1 MKLLVFEPFSGA
13 AGDMVLGALLDLGV
27 PEKKVADA
35 VSAFGLRMDVQE
47 VVRGGIKAKRVKF
60 ARNATEGER
69 SGKKGMSYGEIVRL
83 LRESG
88 LSESIV
94 SSALNIFERIANA
107 EARVHGVP
115 KEKLHFHELGGLD
128 TLGDL
133 VGCVVAFTEIS
144 GVAGGVVER
153 VLSLPVSVGGGFVRT
168 AHGEIPVPA
177 PATLEILRSAGIP
190 FKGGPVNA
198 ELLTPTGAA
207 LLAHFVDRFVRFL
220 PEMRVERT
228 GYGAGEAE
236 FKETANV
243 LRVSLGSASATAV
256 AAVESEEA
264 LLFRDAIEVLETNVD
279 DVTGEVLGNL
289 IEVLLAEGAKDVSI
303 VPALM
308 KKGRAGHIIKVIVS
322 PKDAERIAYRIMRET
337 GTLGVR
343 VMGVKH
349 RFLARRE
356 VKRVRVKLRGLE
368 REISVKFAFDA
379 KGSLL
384 NVSAEFE
391 DARRIASETGVPLR
405 EVMHLAEETARR
417 EIASGVGAAGGGAE
431 ARSGMEAVGSKGS
444 EEEEKRSRAMQ

>member
-83 LRESG
+83 LKESG

-94 SSALNIFERIANA
+94 SSALNIFERIATA

-133 VGCVVAFTEIS
+133 VGCVVAFAEIS

-168 AHGEIPVPA
+168 AHGEMPVPA

-207 LLAHFVDRFVRFL
+207 LLAHFVDSFVSFL

-243 LRVSLGSASATAV
+243 LRVSLGSASAV

-308 KKGRAGHIIKVIVS
+308 KKGRTGHIIKVIVS

-356 VKRVRVKLRGLE
+356 VKRVRVKLRGAE

-405 EVMHLAEETARR
+405 EVMHLAEEAARR
-417 EIASGVGAAGGGAE
+417 EIARDAAGGD
-431 ARSGMEAVGSKGS
+431 S
-444 EEEEKRSRAMQ
+444 E